1 MAGLAQVGAAEVTSR
16 HAPWREHADFAIGLR
31 PIPAAAWLEGGE
43 DDPAARKDPLVAAHP
58 DVTWGE
64 LDGSREAQAEVLALV
79 AEALGRPVAPEGR
92 APLLAA
98 ARQVS
103 DDLCLMQPGGGDWRL
118 TALSLCAPTFF
129 TADAVLGRTLGEL
142 HGPVDGFAERFL
154 ARVRRVFD
162 GLRPGLVLERRNWTV
177 VNSAGLFTPRSAPI
191 RARIG
196 EIAPDQAGEALYL
209 RVERQTLRRLPQTG
223 AALFTIRVWLQPLA
237 DLAQDRAQLNA
248 FAEAWRNASPRFR
261 AYKRFDLYDELVA
274 GFLRA
279 AGESY
284 SVNGA

>member
-1 MAGLAQVGAAEVTSR
+1 VTLR
-16 HAPWREHADFAIGLR
+16 HAPWREHADFTIGLR
-31 PIPAAAWLEGGE
+31 QIPVAAWLEGGE
-43 DDPAARKDPLVAAHP
+43 DDPAARKDRLIAAHP

-64 LDGSREAQAEVLALV
+64 LDGSREAQAEALALV
-79 AEALGRPVAPEGR
+79 AEALGRPVVAPQGR
-92 APLLAA
+92 PPLLAA

-103 DDLCLMQPGGGDWRL
+103 DDLCLMQRGDGDWRL
-118 TALSLCAPTFF
+118 TALCLCAPTFF
-129 TADAVLGRTLGEL
+129 TADAVLGRTLDEL

-177 VNSAGLFTPRSAPI
+177 VNSAEPFTPQSTPI

-196 EIAPDQAGEALYL
+196 EITPDQAGEALHL

-237 DLAQDRAQLNA
+237 SLAQDRAQLNA
-248 FAEAWRNASPRFR
+248 FAQAWRNASPRFR